1 MDAEHSSIRPTP
13 AQASVH
19 AHAGQGMSEHRP
31 AAALGRVVA
40 GRPDDEAAVCG
51 GHGSGRQAAVGWQL
65 AVLNAC
71 LSSLHGCSTA
81 CKLQQATQAWARP
94 SEAGCYT
101 HCTRRC
107 DRRCDGARAWLVYQ
121 ATPRRSS
128 SASIVA
134 GWRCWRAAQRIAAQS
149 SASQLNASS
158 PTATHDDRRA
168 AGSPGARLAGQSKW
182 GCERPTPT
190 RMRITRCPL
199 LRKSQTYYLT
209 VCSLVCCNTRYE

>member
-1 MDAEHSSIRPTP
+1 M
-13 AQASVH
+13 
-19 AHAGQGMSEHRP
+19 
-31 AAALGRVVA
+31 VA
-40 GRPDDEAAVCG
+40 TEV
-51 GHGSGRQAAVGWQL
+51 AVGWQL

-101 HCTRRC
+101 HCTRRR

-121 ATPRRSS
+121 AAPRRSS

-168 AGSPGARLAGQSKW
+168 AGSPGARLAGQSNW
-182 GCERPTPT
+182 RCEHPTPT
-190 RMRITRCPL
+190 RIRITRCPH
-199 LRKSQTYYLT
+199 LRQTQMYYLAGRCF
-209 VCSLVCCNTRYE
+209 VCYKTRYE